1 MSQTQTQTSELDSES
16 TVSEFLR
23 DHPRFMGALFTLLL
37 LLSQS
42 GSVIAGQTSSVAG
55 P

>member
-1 MSQTQTQTSELDSES
+1 MSQTQAQTSELESES
-16 TVSEFLR
+16 TAAEFLR

-37 LLSQS
+37 LLSQ
-42 GSVIAGQTSSVAG
+42 AGGALGQGSSVAG

>member
-16 TVSEFLR
+16 TAAEFLR

-37 LLSQS
+37 LLSQA
-42 GSVIAGQTSSVAG
+42 GRTIAKQTSSVAG

>member
-1 MSQTQTQTSELDSES
+1 MSQTQAQTSELDSES
-16 TVSEFLR
+16 TASEFLR

-42 GSVIAGQTSSVAG
+42 GSAIAGHTSTVAG

>member
-37 LLSQS
+37 LLSQA
-42 GSVIAGQTSSVAG
+42 GTTIAKQTSTVAG

>member
-16 TVSEFLR
+16 TAAEFLR

-37 LLSQS
+37 LLSQ
-42 GSVIAGQTSSVAG
+42 AGGVLGQSSSVAG

>member
-37 LLSQS
+37 LLTQA
-42 GSVIAGQTSSVAG
+42 GSTIAGQSSTVAG